1 MHAATILFTAIGQS
15 SAKEQWDIMSFF
27 DGALGFTE
35 KIGGGALALTGMMT
49 IIWGGA
55 LLSEKLM
62 MPPGTSAVTWSKIT
76 GMLLIGPALVVG
88 GFYVTESQSP
98 DTGDNGA
105 KSSVAQESTLSTSTS
120 SAPTTTEAQKAAT
133 PPVTTE
139 APKKQADPIRLPKI
153 ENAETAGF
161 GLVALL
167 IAIALGI
174 IGAKAF
180 HKRSLRKEAEAE
192 IELIQISRRKTWGVY
207 KARHANLKKKF
218 YESQTDWQMLFDFP
232 SLQDL
237 RVPETQELIKA
248 LDTADAVDS
257 TIPSSIDIEES
268 LTEYAYPKAVDELGK
283 TWEIALSH
291 AKRVGQKGLSKNE
304 RYTIAKIRKALT
316 LAERGATDG
325 ERANAY
331 ATIKRLI
338 GELETVVLP
347 ERALQAIE
355 AKHML
360 AIEAGRHVQ
369 TNPLIAASERNR

>member
-1 MHAATILFTAIGQS
+1 MHTATILFTAIGRS
-15 SAKEQWDIMSFF
+15 SAKEPWDITSFF
-27 DGALGFTE
+27 DSALGFTE
-35 KIGGGALALTGMMT
+35 KIGGGALALIG
-49 IIWGGA
+49 IIAIVWGGVFSLQNLMGKPYGINGSWFKSVGMI
-55 LLSEKLM
+55 LLG
-62 MPPGTSAVTWSKIT
+62 PP
-76 GMLLIGPALVVG
+76 LIMG
-88 GFYVTESQSP
+88 GFYLATNMASTP
-98 DTGDNGA
+98 DRKET
-105 KSSVAQESTLSTSTS
+105 KPSVAQEATRPTSTS
-120 SAPTTTEAQKAAT
+120 SAPTTTEAKKAAT

-180 HKRSLRKEAEAE
+180 RKRSLRKEAEAE
-192 IELIQISRRKTWGVY
+192 IELIQISHRKTWGVY

-316 LAERGATDG
+316 LAERGATPH
-325 ERANAY
+325 ERAAAY
-331 ATIKRLI
+331 ERVKALI
-338 GELETVVLP
+338 ENLETIVLP
-347 ERALQAIE
+347 EKAIE
-355 AKHML
+355 ALEARHMI
-360 AIEAGRHVQ
+360 AIEAGKGHSTKTLATTSGRSQ
-369 TNPLIAASERNR
+369 